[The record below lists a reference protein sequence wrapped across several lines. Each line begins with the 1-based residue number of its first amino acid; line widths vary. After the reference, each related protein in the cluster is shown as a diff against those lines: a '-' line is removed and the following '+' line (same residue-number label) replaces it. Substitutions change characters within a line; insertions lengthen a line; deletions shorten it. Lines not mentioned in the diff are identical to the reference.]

1 MYEINNLAKK
11 TLNKQL
17 LTEFLDFVNEQLK
30 IKEPY
35 SVYFVE
41 DKTNAKDP
49 LGRTAMYNPSSSSVY
64 IYATNRHP
72 KDLLRSIA
80 HELMHH
86 KQKEQGKLGK
96 MHGEG
101 SVTEEQL
108 ELEAN
113 EAGYLV
119 RMFEDGRKQLKEQAI
134 SKQVAG
140 ALTDTFGDA
149 TAPDWIIDYYT
160 RFMKYITSPTK
171 MASLVNA
178 PRQVGVKGS
187 RFPTYKKC
195 LPHQEKRGAF
205 LCYPKGFSK
214 NKRFSNFADLNL
226 KDLKAVLEDL
236 KETKKAN
243 RRTIFENQERT
254 LFAATVILPKILATV
269 KNVKNAPIPPEGYAK
284 KREEYL
290 KKFEKAFKDKIM
302 TQDQLG
308 GQLGQFIRKDTE
320 DSVELPDKLTNE
332 QTAKEKFVLYP
343 TSVIDDARR
352 VYLIFKDGE
361 YRFPDG
367 DRPFRA
373 SFELSQEFQNEIK
386 ALLGGEKRIRQIEQI
401 YAVNA
406 RASDAVMKSE
416 DFFDIVHGS
425 LDILGLSPDTAG
437 VGLTADFVNGL
448 LYLGRGKWF
457 DAAMSL
463 AAVGFFGDIIKVERG
478 LWRRAAQLMQ
488 DWRTNI
494 KYFIEDKFIGT
505 FITWSEYAIKRFD
518 QYIAKYLE
526 KYAQTAPDKIPSW
539 ASAVFDRLSNQ
550 LGNIKKSLKGWQDTI
565 EAFKKYNEELRKLN
579 KSISK
584 GISPKDV
591 QRILKQTENQEHLLA
606 VAIQRRANSLEK
618 TSPQVMAGSK
628 VKGMEQIGANRK
640 TAISN
645 LEAKK
650 ADIQEFIDDLPPGSD
665 DIISRKRKEISSL
678 NQKMDKFNDLP
689 NYSNAALEQAKELM
703 KNNPRLA
710 DAMVAEIRAAADYV
724 AIPKQLKERLLNQLK
739 NANNVDDIPKIGE
752 KFIKENLDK
761 FMLEALEETAA
772 NSPKVKE
779 IIELNVRKLFGKG
792 APRAARAGLATTRA
806 VVRPIVRFLTKNIL
820 GTEGLFGVIYS
831 SLLGNLLKS
840 WRSTFKSAK
849 LSSILGGLF
858 LKLPFNV
865 GISVLLSGP
874 ITIVGKLSF
883 LNTYYVRYYRNFC
896 GGADQFKPL
905 AAKLVKKI
913 INGWWS
919 FVTSPIDSAEK
930 AYEEIKKY
938 IKEGKDS
945 KNEKSI
951 IDSFIKQFKCK
962 RKVVMQDLLKQ
973 VGDVDLMNAFIQYD
987 QLLQSYTMSGFAQ
1000 IYKQY
1005 YEPVLS
1011 ELDKLANMESKTSA
1025 SDALAAGRNI
1035 VTNAT
1040 TTAKAAQDNPSV
1052 PLPRSVTA
1060 ARDEVVKQLKA
1071 AQKKGT
1077 PKQRE
1082 AAKKARRQF
1091 EGTEGQYEES
1101 KNKESLSDYREKLLE
1116 ERLEKLTIGLIK

>member
-1 MYEINNLAKK
+1 MHKIKNLAAK
-11 TLNKQL
+11 TLNEEL
-17 LTEFLDFVNEQLK
+17 LEEFLNFVNEELK
-30 IKEPY
+30 INKPY

-49 LGRTAMYNPSSSSVY
+49 LGRTAMYNPSSSSIY

-72 KDLLRSIA
+72 KDILRSIA
-80 HELMHH
+80 HELVHH
-86 KQKEQGKLGK
+86 KQHCDG
-96 MHGEG
+96 
-101 SVTEEQL
+101 
-108 ELEAN
+108 ELENMSFEKSEIEAN
-113 EAGYLV
+113 AGGFLV
-119 RMFEDGRKQLKEQAI
+119 RKFEDGKKQLKEQSV
-134 SKQVAG
+134 SKKVAA

-160 RFMKYITSPTK
+160 RLMKYVTSPTK

-187 RFPTYKKC
+187 SFPTYKKC
-195 LPHQEKRGAF
+195 LPHQEKRGAS
-205 LCYPKGFSK
+205 LCYPKSFSE
-214 NKRFSNFADLNL
+214 NKRFSNIVDLNL

-254 LFAATVILPKILATV
+254 LFAATVILPRILATV
-269 KNVKNAPIPPEGYAK
+269 KNVKNAPVPPEGYAK

-302 TQDQLG
+302 TQDQMG

-320 DSVELPDKLTNE
+320 DSVDLPDELTNE

-352 VYLIFKDGE
+352 VSLIFKDGE

-401 YAVNA
+401 YTVNA
-406 RASDAVMKSE
+406 RAGDAVIKSE

-425 LDILGLSPDTAG
+425 LDMLGLSPDAAG

-478 LWRRAAQLMQ
+478 LWRRAAQAMQ

-591 QRILKQTENQEHLLA
+591 QRILKQTESQEHLLA

-618 TSPQVMAGSK
+618 ASPQIMAGSK

-678 NQKMDKFNDLP
+678 NQEMDKFNDLP
-689 NYSNAALEQAKELM
+689 NYSNAALEQAKDLM
-703 KNNPRLA
+703 QNNPRLA
-710 DAMVAEIRAAADYV
+710 DAMVSEIRAAADYV

-739 NANNVDDIPKIGE
+739 NANNVEDIPKIGA
-752 KFIKENLDK
+752 KFIEENLDK

-779 IIELNVRKLFGKG
+779 IIELNVQKLFGKG
-792 APRAARAGLATTRA
+792 APRAARSGLAVTRA

-831 SLLGNLLKS
+831 SIIGNLLKS
-840 WRSTFKSAK
+840 WRNTFKSAK
-849 LSSILGGLF
+849 WSSILAGLF

-874 ITIVGKLSF
+874 IAIVGKLSF

-905 AAKLVKKI
+905 AAKLVMKI

-919 FVTSPIDSAEK
+919 FVTSPIDSTEK
-930 AYEEIKKY
+930 AYKEIKKY
-938 IKEGKDS
+938 IDEGKDGE
-945 KNEKSI
+945 NEKSV
-951 IDSFIKQFKCK
+951 IDSFLKEFKCK

-973 VGDVDLMNAFIQYD
+973 VGDVNLMNAYIQYD
-987 QLLQSYTMSGFAQ
+987 QLLQSYTMSGLANIQKDYFD
-1000 IYKQY
+1000 
-1005 YEPVLS
+1005 PVIS
-1011 ELDKLANMESKTSA
+1011 ELENLAKMDKETSVE
-1025 SDALAAGRNI
+1025 DAIAAARNI
-1035 VTNAT
+1035 AKNAT
-1040 TTAKAAQDNPSV
+1040 ATAKAVQDNPSV
-1052 PLPRSVTA
+1052 PLPQSVTA

-1077 PKQRE
+1077 PKQKNAAAE
-1082 AAKKARRQF
+1082 AEEVF
-1091 EGTEGQYEES
+1091 GDTDYTNES
-1101 KNKESLSDYREKLLE
+1101 KQHESLSDYREKLLE
-1116 ERLEKLTIGLIK
+1116 ERLQKLTTGLIK